1 MNRTP
6 ILLVALLALLV
17 AACSTQQAA
26 PTDAQ
31 PTATVE
37 ATPEA
42 TPEETAEPTDEGTDA
57 PDGGTALEDLIPDEL
72 NGVARTDVPGMEA
85 FIGPMLEQQG
95 VDGDAVE
102 YVLATYGEGADAM
115 TITAVRIPGMSEA
128 SLEALARAMAGAQ
141 GGAGTP
147 GSAEAVTVGGKS
159 VLRMTADEADGA
171 AYLYFADGAVFTVV
185 GESEDLAEQLLSE
198 LP

>member
-1 MNRTP
+1 VNRTP

-17 AACSTQQAA
+17 AACSTQQTA
-26 PTDAQ
+26 PTEE

-37 ATPEA
+37 ATPEP
-42 TPEETAEPTDEGTDA
+42 TPEPTAEPTDDDTDA
-57 PDGGTALEDLIPDEL
+57 PDDGTSLEDLIPDEL
-72 NGVARTDVPGMEA
+72 NGFARTDVPGMES

-95 VDGDAVE
+95 VDGEEVE
-102 YVLATYGEGADAM
+102 YVLATYGTGDDAV
-115 TITAVRIPGMSEA
+115 TITAFRIPGMDQP
-128 SLEALARAMAGAQ
+128 SLEALARLMS
-141 GGAGTP
+141 GTQSEG

-185 GESEDLAEQLLSE
+185 GESEELAEQLLSE